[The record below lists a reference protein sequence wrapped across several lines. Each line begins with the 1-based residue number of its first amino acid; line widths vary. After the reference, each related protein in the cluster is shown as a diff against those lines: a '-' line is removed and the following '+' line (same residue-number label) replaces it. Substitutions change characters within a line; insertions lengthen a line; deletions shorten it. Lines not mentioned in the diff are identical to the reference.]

1 LSLLMRVLLLVKVGF
16 HYNPTL
22 HNQGRPFIMRV
33 RNM

>member
-1 LSLLMRVLLLVKVGF
+1 VLLFAKVGF
-16 HYNPTL
+16 HYNPTI